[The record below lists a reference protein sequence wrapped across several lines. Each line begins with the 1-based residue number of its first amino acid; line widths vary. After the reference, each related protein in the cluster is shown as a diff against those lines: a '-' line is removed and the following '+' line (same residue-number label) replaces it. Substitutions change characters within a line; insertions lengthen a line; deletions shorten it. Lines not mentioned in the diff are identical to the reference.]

1 MKNYQMNV
9 KKKKKCQARQETI
22 SLSDPP
28 TIQWTDPV
36 VSLTFC
42 ELSKI
47 ISRKYTKPEMT
58 FMVRISSETLYVCP
72 KHDFWHM
79 YKVSAWN
86 LHRSTK
92 SAIHK
97 FRENILES
105 SRNVSETTPTLEGSR
120 FLKWQPPAVGTTL
133 TMIYPQLP
141 AKKQNETCC
150 RIRKNTDVD
159 SNW

>member
-1 MKNYQMNV
+1 MLVYATFTTAMKNIKWMW
-9 KKKKKCQARQETI
+9 KKKCQAHQETI
-22 SLSDPP
+22 FLSDPP
-28 TIQWTDPV
+28 TIQWTGPTGTV

-86 LHRSTK
+86 LHRSK
-92 SAIHK
+92 ISAIHK

-105 SRNVSETTPTLEGSR
+105 SGNVSETTPTLEGRR

-133 TMIYPQLP
+133 TMIYPRLP
-141 AKKQNETCC
+141 AKKKKWN
-150 RIRKNTDVD
+150 VL
-159 SNW
+159 